1 MFVVT
6 VTFAI
11 DPSRL
16 ADFRTAMVD
25 QASDTLSREPSCAQF
40 DVAYDPSDETVCF
53 LYELYADRA
62 AFEAHLI
69 SPHFKA
75 FEAKVA
81 TWVVSKTVRTYER
94 AWPQDGS
101 SFVGNPL

>member
-16 ADFRTAMVD
+16 GDFRAAMVD
-25 QASDTLSREPSCAQF
+25 QASNTMRRELGCAQF

-62 AFEAHLI
+62 AFEAHLT

-75 FEAKVA
+75 FDSKVA
-81 TWVVSKTVRTYER
+81 PWVVSKTVQTYER
-94 AWPQDGS
+94 VWPQDG
-101 SFVGNPL
+101 